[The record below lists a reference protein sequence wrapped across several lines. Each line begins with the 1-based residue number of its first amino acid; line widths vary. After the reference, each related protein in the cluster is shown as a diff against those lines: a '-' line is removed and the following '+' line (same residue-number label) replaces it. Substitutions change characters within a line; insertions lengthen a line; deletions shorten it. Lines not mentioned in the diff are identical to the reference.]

1 MEIIKGTVTYIK
13 HNARRTATKLR
24 LGVKTWAY
32 VPYMA
37 ETDLLGA
44 QVELAGQWKGASF
57 YGSEVRVISPA
68 PTIEQVFTKIESAI
82 KKKEKKKSINLV
94 CRTDTAKRILSSLYL
109 MGRKTI
115 SETLAVSSTSKVSSV
130 IKNPFELY
138 LKKKVDYHTA
148 EVLSFYQPLLTVQER
163 IYPTCVH
170 ILEEEYK
177 NKSES
182 LTLEYLQNKVS
193 TKLQTQVT
201 VEDIVE
207 NIEKRKSSKVVIE
220 DGFTYLSWVYWCM
233 VQATRILQNNPPTF
247 SVETDDP
254 VIADL
259 FSYKWVA
266 LTGKPGTGKTTLIR
280 QVKQFYP
287 DAVLAATTGKAAKQ
301 LSEEAQTVH
310 SLLGFGR
317 SGFKVKKLDCPIL
330 VVDEASMLDWVTLYA
345 IVKAVPRAIFVGDP
359 GQLPPVHGEAVFR
372 KLVSIIPTIEL
383 EKVHRF
389 NGKQSSEIEV
399 IKKQNYSSMVETARN
414 LALKLHKEGK
424 KYQIITPLVQ
434 TAQDLNQ
441 RIKGNS
447 TDFVRGDRVIVTQNI
462 YADGILV
469 ASNGQI
475 GNIVGRD
482 GRYYRVRIGSGEVN
496 LLASEMSL
504 AYALTVHKSQGSE
517 YDYVIFAIPPGVR
530 KDFLTDELML
540 VGKTRG
546 RIKTYVIE
554 TTTGI

>member
-1 MEIIKGTVTYIK
+1 
-13 HNARRTATKLR
+13 
-24 LGVKTWAY
+24 
-32 VPYMA
+32 
-37 ETDLLGA
+37 
-44 QVELAGQWKGASF
+44 
-57 YGSEVRVISPA
+57 
-68 PTIEQVFTKIESAI
+68 
-82 KKKEKKKSINLV
+82 
-94 CRTDTAKRILSSLYL
+94 
-109 MGRKTI
+109 
-115 SETLAVSSTSKVSSV
+115 
-130 IKNPFELY
+130 
-138 LKKKVDYHTA
+138 
-148 EVLSFYQPLLTVQER
+148 
-163 IYPTCVH
+163 
-170 ILEEEYK
+170 
-177 NKSES
+177 
-182 LTLEYLQNKVS
+182 
-193 TKLQTQVT
+193 
-201 VEDIVE
+201 
-207 NIEKRKSSKVVIE
+207 
-220 DGFTYLSWVYWCM
+220 
-233 VQATRILQNNPPTF
+233 
-247 SVETDDP
+247 
-254 VIADL
+254 
-259 FSYKWVA
+259 
-266 LTGKPGTGKTTLIR
+266 
-280 QVKQFYP
+280 
-287 DAVLAATTGKAAKQ
+287 
-301 LSEEAQTVH
+301 
-310 SLLGFGR
+310 
-317 SGFKVKKLDCPIL
+317 
-330 VVDEASMLDWVTLYA
+330 MLDWVTLYA